1 MIQAKNSIN
10 SQYHFQFHENL
21 VKYNGFEFELLL
33 LAMLT
38 GLNCIL
44 TERQSIQN
52 MRSLMIRLELS
63 TKNLSPKTR
72 SAISFLLSNELV
84 IRKDHGYLPSKRGKS
99 FGTYLLSFL
108 QKNLSTP

>member
-1 MIQAKNSIN
+1 MIQARNSN
-10 SQYHFQFHENL
+10 NNQPHFQFHENL

-44 TERQSIQN
+44 TESQSIQN

-63 TKNLSPKTR
+63 TKNLNPKTR

-99 FGTYLLSFL
+99 FGTNLLSFL
-108 QKNLSTP
+108 QKNLRTP

>member
-1 MIQAKNSIN
+1 MIQVKNSNN
-10 SQYHFQFHENL
+10 SQHHFQFHENL
-21 VKYNGFEFELLL
+21 VKYNGFEFELLF

-44 TERQSIQN
+44 TERLSIRN

-99 FGTYLLSFL
+99 FGTYLLYFL
-108 QKNLSTP
+108 QKNLSIQ